1 MWRLSDARRRRQKEE
16 KSDSGKRGGIKR
28 YYDKIYKIRIKEI
41 QKKNKKNHNIGRTRF
56 TLSFNNKSNNKN
68 VYS

>member
-41 QKKNKKNHNIGRTRF
+41 QKKNKKIITSVEQDS
-56 TLSFNNKSNNKN
+56 L
-68 VYS
+68 